1 MFRLGKLFYL
11 LGTII
16 GVEMWRLKLG
26 RRHTKRNTIETRQHV
41 VKPRVRR
48 NRNVDEKQYK
58 ISQRNCK
65 RLVKEIVKDY
75 SKKL

>member
-1 MFRLGKLFYL
+1 
-11 LGTII
+11 
-16 GVEMWRLKLG
+16 MWRLKLG
-26 RRHTKRNTIETRQHV
+26 GRHTNRNSETRQHV

-65 RLVKEIVKDY
+65 RLVKEIVKD
-75 SKKL
+75 KKKNYKSELTMIT